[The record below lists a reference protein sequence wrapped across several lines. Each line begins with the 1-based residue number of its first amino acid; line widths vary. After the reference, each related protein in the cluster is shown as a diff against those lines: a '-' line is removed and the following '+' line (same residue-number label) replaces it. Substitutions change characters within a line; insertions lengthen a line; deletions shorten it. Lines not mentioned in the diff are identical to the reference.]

1 MELFEKIDKIV
12 DYKKKSNLY
21 EWNKFDIFEIS
32 EMIKKLTEEER
43 NKVLSNLKKEK
54 REELKKLEEG
64 GLL

>member
-12 DYKKKSNLY
+12 DYKEKSNLY